1 MRTYGVVDLVKS
13 ERPYVGNAPQA
24 VSEKEEVKRQKKK
37 QRGCVKGMK
46 GRHSFGLPK
55 VKATSLST
63 LEGEDQDTGQK
74 E

>member
-1 MRTYGVVDLVKS
+1 
-13 ERPYVGNAPQA
+13 
-24 VSEKEEVKRQKKK
+24 
-37 QRGCVKGMK
+37 MK